1 MRLRNFVL
9 FTLFTTIMLV
19 AERAVIDFCT
29 EARFGDEF
37 TVLDDL
43 LLPVLMGVVILAGG
57 LLYSLGHWLFYKR
70 KE

>member
-1 MRLRNFVL
+1 MRIRDFVL
-9 FTLFTTIMLV
+9 FTLFTTIMIV
-19 AERAVIDFCT
+19 AERAVVDFCT
-29 EARFGDEF
+29 EVRFGDEF

-43 LLPVLMGVVILAGG
+43 LLPVLLGVVILAGG

>member
-9 FTLFTTIMLV
+9 FTLFTTIMIV
-19 AERAVIDFCT
+19 AERVVIDFCT
-29 EARFGDEF
+29 EVRFGDEF

-43 LLPVLMGVVILAGG
+43 LFPVLMGVVILAGG
-57 LLYSLGHWLFYKR
+57 LLYSLGHWFFYKR